1 MIAEPGTRHDGS
13 GTGRLAIRAAGLI
26 DIEGGHRSA
35 DPVVLLGDGVIERIG
50 RPEDQIPAGVRVVD
64 AGPLTLMPGLID
76 AHVHFFGLDG
86 PDYARYFLASEA
98 SQAIRAVR
106 DARALL
112 DAGFTTVRCVGSRV
126 DLELARAIDAG
137 VVDGPRIVGAGQF
150 IQRAGGPWELP
161 ELPRE
166 LAERLDMI
174 FDGEEGAREIVRRRV
189 AAGAQTIKL
198 GLSAGAPGAGEHA
211 WGDDPA
217 IAVVEMSVPEARA
230 VVDEAHLAGLP
241 VSAHAMGDAAVS
253 LALDAGVDAIEHGHG
268 ISEGVL
274 RRVREQR
281 VVVVPTLTASW
292 LAAGGPAGATAPAGS
307 PLRRHIDAQV
317 ANMRRGLELG
327 IRYAMGSDLIG
338 PPGAPHG
345 WNAMEYVLAVEA
357 VGMAPAELLRAGI
370 VVGAALLGVTGQVGR
385 IAPGYRADLIGVDG
399 DPLVDIRAL
408 RRIGLVVR
416 DGRVAHRADP
426 SLGPTSR
433 PHDDP
438 SPMVPFP
445 P

>member
-1 MIAEPGTRHDGS
+1 MMAEPGTGHDPS
-13 GTGRLAIRAAGLI
+13 GTDRLAIRAAGLI
-26 DIEGGHRSA
+26 DIEAGHRSA
-35 DPVVLLGDGVIERIG
+35 DPFVILRDGIIERVG
-50 RPEDQIPAGVRVVD
+50 RPDEVVPQGVPVVD
-64 AGPLTLMPGLID
+64 ARPLTLMPGLID
-76 AHVHFFGLDG
+76 AHVHFFGLDA
-86 PDYARYFLASEA
+86 PDYARYFLSSEA

-112 DAGFTTVRCVGSRV
+112 EAGFTTVRCVGSRV

-161 ELPRE
+161 GLPRE

-174 FDGEEGAREIVRRRV
+174 FDGEEGARGIVRRRV

-198 GLSAGAPGAGEHA
+198 GLSAGHPGAGEHA

-217 IAVVEMSVPEARA
+217 TAVVEMSVAEARA
-230 VVDEAHLAGLP
+230 IVDEAHRARLP
-241 VSAHAMGDAAVS
+241 VSAHAMGDVAVT

-268 ISEGVL
+268 ISERVL
-274 RRVREQR
+274 RRVRDQR

-345 WNAMEYVLAVEA
+345 WNAMEYVLAVET
-357 VGMAPAELLRAGI
+357 VGMAPAESLRAGI
-370 VVGAALLGVTGQVGR
+370 LVGAGLLDVTDQVGR
-385 IAPGYRADLIGVDG
+385 IAPGYRADLVGVEG

-416 DGRVAHRADP
+416 GGRIAHRADP
-426 SLGPTSR
+426 SRKPAPR

-438 SPMVPFP
+438 RPVVPFP